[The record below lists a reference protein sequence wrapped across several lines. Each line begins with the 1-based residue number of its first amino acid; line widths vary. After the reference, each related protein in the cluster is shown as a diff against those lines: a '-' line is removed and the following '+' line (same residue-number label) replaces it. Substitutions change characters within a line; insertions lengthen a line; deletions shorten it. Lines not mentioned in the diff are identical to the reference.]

1 VRECALC
8 QQFVEE
14 EEGQWGNIKLR
25 RVVAVWCAEAELAC
39 CSRGDDGGPCCVPTG
54 LPFRRVMA
62 RRSRVG
68 ALKPRR
74 RRLTMPCVADRTG
87 PLEGQVSPRVF
98 LAIRAFFSS
107 SGARGRSPGSWVRP
121 RIAR

>member
-62 RRSRVG
+62 RRSQG
-68 ALKPRR
+68 DDDDRR
-74 RRLTMPCVADRTG
+74 RVSLTERGHWQSGILRASSRLFAPFSLYPAPAGASWDG
-87 PLEGQVSPRVF
+87 ILGRVEM
-98 LAIRAFFSS
+98 L
-107 SGARGRSPGSWVRP
+107 
-121 RIAR
+121 